1 MKQLSLKVSM
11 NYYSIKNSIIK
22 LSKDKYIVLND
33 IMLKTNV
40 STHRIDHIVI
50 SKFGI
55 YVIEKFYE

>member
-1 MKQLSLKVSM
+1 MDKCSVAKILKNSR
-11 NYYSIKNSIIK
+11 KNSIIK